1 MAIKIITRKKI
12 GTQQN
17 ITDYM
22 GMYTFEEI
30 DLMTPEGVQRYKE
43 IFGCQPNSEGTN
55 YRVRRKSRKESP
67 ESPLRDI
74 EYLFSIYN
82 ERDRRLFAGFL
93 AKTIGFGGVQKAARL
108 TGLDEKTVRKGAEEL
123 NERETCLG
131 SRIRHEGGGRLT
143 KAEADPRYEPELLH
157 LIEDETAGDPMNER
171 KWVRKDLRWMKKE
184 LEKKGIKASIGM
196 IWNTLKKLKISLKK
210 NKKSNSTKDHPNRDE
225 QFQYLNKVKRMALA
239 LGVPVMSVD
248 GKKKELIGNFKNDG
262 MTWRMEAI
270 EVLDHD
276 FPSLAEGKLIPYGI
290 YDLKNN
296 NGHVYCGI
304 TCDTS
309 EFAVDCI
316 YEWWME
322 YGRIAWP
329 NQTEILILCDSGGSN
344 GYRWRMWKWA
354 LQTKLA
360 DRLGLTVFV
369 CHYPSG
375 ASKYNPIEHKMF
387 CFISKNWA
395 GEPLTTYYKALSFIR
410 STKTEKGLEVGA
422 SLIEKEYKVGLK
434 VSKEQMDSLSI
445 KRARVCPQ
453 WNYCIKP
460 R

>member
-1 MAIKIITRKKI
+1 MAIKIIEWNNI
-12 GTQQN
+12 SIQYN
-17 ITDYM
+17 ITDFM
-22 GMYTFEEI
+22 EIFSFEEI
-30 DLMTPEGVQRYKE
+30 DLRTPEGKKRYKE
-43 IFGCQPNSEGTN
+43 
-55 YRVRRKSRKESP
+55 
-67 ESPLRDI
+67 
-74 EYLFSIYN
+74 LFSRQSRNKRLQQPSKPVQDIIFLFGIYN
-82 ERDRRLFAGFL
+82 ERDRRLFGGFL
-93 AKTIGFGGVQKAARL
+93 AKAFGHEGVQKAAKL
-108 TGLDEKTVRKGAEEL
+108 TGLDVKTIQRGIFEL
-123 NERETCLG
+123 NERDETLCA
-131 SRIRHEGGGRLT
+131 RVRRKGGGRHP
-143 KAEADPRYEPELLH
+143 KAQTEPRYEAELQK
-157 LIEDETAGDPMNER
+157 LIEDEVAGDPMKER
-171 KWVRKDLRWMKKE
+171 LWVRKDLRWMKEE

-210 NKKSNSTKDHPNRDE
+210 NKKSKSTKDHPNRDE

-239 LGVPVMSVD
+239 LGVSVLSMD

-276 FPSLAEGKLIPYGI
+276 FLSLAEGKLIPYGI

-304 TCDTS
+304 TRDTS

-316 YEWWME
+316 YEWCME
-322 YGRIAWP
+322 YGRIAYP

-344 GYRWRMWKWA
+344 SYRWRMWKWA

-360 DRLGLTVFV
+360 DRLGLTIFV

-387 CFISKNWA
+387 SFISKNWA
-395 GEPLTTYYKALSFIR
+395 GEPLTSYNKALSFIK

-422 SLIEKEYKVGLK
+422 SLIEKEYIVGLK

>member
-1 MAIKIITRKKI
+1 MAIRIITQKKI
-12 GTQQN
+12 STQQN

-22 GMYTFEEI
+22 GMYTFVEI
-30 DLMTPEGVQRYKE
+30 DLRTLEGVQRYKE
-43 IFGCQPNSEGTN
+43 LFGCQPNSEGTN
-55 YRVRRKSRKESP
+55 YRVRHKSRQQSSKPSQ
-67 ESPLRDI
+67 DI
-74 EYLFSIYN
+74 TFLFSIYN
-82 ERDRRLFAGFL
+82 ERDRRLFGGFL
-93 AKTIGFGGVQKAARL
+93 ARAFGRVGVQKAAKL
-108 TGLDEKTVRKGAEEL
+108 TGLDVKTICRGKKEL
-123 NERETCLG
+123 NEREECLG
-131 SRIRHEGGGRLT
+131 SRIRREGGGRPS
-143 KAEADPRYEPELLH
+143 KAQAEPRYEPELRA
-157 LIEDETAGDPMNER
+157 LIEDELAGDPMKER
-171 KWVRKDLRWMKKE
+171 KWVRKDLRWMKEE

-210 NKKSNSTKDHPNRDE
+210 NKKSKSTKDHPNRDE

-322 YGRIAWP
+322 YGRIAYP

-434 VSKEQMDSLSI
+434 VSNEQMDSLSI